1 MISLLTVG
9 RRKIPFVLMPY
20 PIFKDA
26 TGRQLLLI
34 GRDKVDLANS
44 KIVSDGVDHIKG
56 PVGRRRSLPAPS
68 KTWVIGWRN
77 NG

>member
-1 MISLLTVG
+1 MLTVG
-9 RRKIPFVLMPY
+9 HHKIPFVLMPY
-20 PIFKDA
+20 PIFRDA

-34 GRDKVDLANS
+34 GRDKVDLAHS
-44 KIVSDGVDHIKG
+44 KIVSGGVDRVKVG
-56 PVGRRRSLPAPS
+56 PVGRKRSLPAPS

>member
-1 MISLLTVG
+1 MLTVG

-34 GRDKVDLANS
+34 GRDKVDLAHS

-56 PVGRRRSLPAPS
+56 PVGRRRSLPASS